1 MNAIA
6 WKCYTAG
13 DPYPYRCSTRSNVT
27 AYIETMLR
35 FCEDTFGPGL
45 ATKSYPDLNAKW
57 RAACHN
63 IGLDNVEFGFR
74 EEADLTMFI
83 CRF

>member
-1 MNAIA
+1 
-6 WKCYTAG
+6 
-13 DPYPYRCSTRSNVT
+13 
-27 AYIETMLR
+27 MLR